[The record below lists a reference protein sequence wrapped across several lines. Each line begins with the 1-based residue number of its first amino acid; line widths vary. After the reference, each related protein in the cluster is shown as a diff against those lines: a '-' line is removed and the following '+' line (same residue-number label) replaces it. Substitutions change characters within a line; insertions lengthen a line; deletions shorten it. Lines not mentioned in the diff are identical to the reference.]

1 MNHDG
6 GHITGTG
13 TIHTIGIITIG
24 ITAITIGITAII
36 IGITAIIIAIGDMS
50 VTTANELPPLLADC

>member
-1 MNHDG
+1 MD
-6 GHITGTG
+6 TG

-36 IGITAIIIAIGDMS
+36 IVIGDMF
-50 VTTANELPPLLADC
+50 VTTATGS

>member
-13 TIHTIGIITIG
+13 TIHTITI
-24 ITAITIGITAII
+24 AITAII

>member
-13 TIHTIGIITIG
+13 TIHTIGI
-24 ITAITIGITAII
+24 ITIGITAII

>member
-24 ITAITIGITAII
+24 ITAIII
-36 IGITAIIIAIGDMS
+36 VIGDMF
-50 VTTANELPPLLADC
+50 VTTATGS

>member
-1 MNHDG
+1 M
-6 GHITGTG
+6 GTG
-13 TIHTIGIITIG
+13 IIHTIGIITIA
-24 ITAITIGITAII
+24 ITAITIAITAII